1 MFEQISKD
9 LISAMKNGEKLTLS
23 VLRMLKSA
31 LQLAKI
37 NKKDELTDEEVIAVI
52 KSQIKMRK
60 DSISEYE
67 KFDKQEEIKV
77 LEEETRI
84 LSRYLPKQ
92 LSKEEIDIE
101 IDKAFEKINPTSMKD
116 MGMIMR
122 ELNNLSSKA
131 DMSLVSSLVKERLQK
146 L

>member
-9 LISAMKNGEKLTLS
+9 LISAMKNGEKLKLS

-37 NKKDELTDEEVIAVI
+37 NKKDELTDEEVMAVI

-60 DSISEYE
+60 DSISEYK
-67 KFDKQEEIKV
+67 KFDKQEEINK
-77 LEEETRI
+77 LEEETKI
-84 LSRYLPKQ
+84 LNEYLPEQ
-92 LSKEEIDIE
+92 LSEEEINIE
-101 IDKAFEKINPTSMKD
+101 IDKAFEKVNPTSMKD
-116 MGMIMR
+116 MGLVMR

-131 DMSLVSSLVKERLQK
+131 DMSLVSSLVKTRLQK

>member
-9 LISAMKNGEKLTLS
+9 LISAMKNGEKLKLS

-60 DSISEYE
+60 DSITEYE
-67 KFDKQEEIKV
+67 KFEKLEEINE
-77 LEEETRI
+77 LNEETRI
-84 LSRYLPKQ
+84 LNEYLPKQ
-92 LSKEEIDIE
+92 LSEEEIDIE
-101 IDKAFEKINPTSMKD
+101 IDKAFEKVNPTSMKD
-116 MGMIMR
+116 MGLVMR

-131 DMSLVSSLVKERLQK
+131 DMSLVSSLVKIRLQK